1 MNMKEFT
8 IFTITADVLVRSAES
23 AAEVAAIVR
32 EEGYVITAIKQ
43 N

>member
-1 MNMKEFT
+1 MKEFT
-8 IFTITADVLVRSAES
+8 IFTLTADVLVRSAAS
-23 AAEVAAIVR
+23 ATAVAAIVR